1 MALVNI
7 DSVLHIVLQKLDKL
21 NQPQGIELLSYK
33 RNRSIAVFL
42 LDDNTFLVRE
52 RGYREG
58 EQAIGK
64 AELIKHLKSLIKIR
78 VSSQQKGSLVPT
90 GEPPGT
96 RKKQKETLIQST
108 KGTQSAAGPYKIN
121 KFILLRP

>member
-42 LDDNTFLVRE
+42 LGDNTFLVRE

-64 AELIKHLKSLIKIR
+64 AGLIKHLKSLIKYEFPR
-78 VSSQQKGSLVPT
+78 SRKVRLYQLENPRELEKN
-90 GEPPGT
+90 
-96 RKKQKETLIQST
+96 RKKL
-108 KGTQSAAGPYKIN
+108 
-121 KFILLRP
+121 